1 MAEIPRLNGIIKQ
14 LEAGKTAVTTFSPA
28 EIGAGVS
35 LATSGYDGVI
45 FEMEHN
51 PFETKGLRD
60 TLQFMLNREQIVG
73 NGTLAPQVTPI
84 VRIPPNGSE
93 MNQFLAKQVLD
104 VGVYGVV
111 WPHVSTAAE
120 AYNAVSASRY
130 PRPEDRPYLEPRGQR
145 GDAPVAAARYWGIS
159 NQDYYKKADV
169 WPLNPEGEIL
179 VIIMC
184 EEVKAIGN
192 LDEMLKKV
200 PGIGVVLIGEGDLSQ
215 DLGYPRQY
223 DHPVVVEAM
232 AEIRNICAAN
242 NVICGHPHA
251 EMGNI
256 DIIVEHGYQFL
267 VAASSTTTPT
277 LNKAK
282 ELTGRG

>member
-1 MAEIPRLNGIIKQ
+1 MSEIPRLNGIIKQ
-14 LEAGKTAVTTFSPA
+14 LEAGNTAVTTFSAAEPA
-28 EIGAGVS
+28 NGVS
-35 LATSGYDGVI
+35 LATSGYDGII

-60 TLQFMLNREQIVG
+60 TLQFMLNRGQIVG
-73 NGTLAPQVTPI
+73 GGTLAPQVTPI

-93 MNQFLAKQVLD
+93 KNQFLAKQVLD
-104 VGVYGVV
+104 TGVYGVV
-111 WPHVSTAAE
+111 WPHVSTVEE

-159 NQDYYKKADV
+159 QQDYYKKADV

-184 EEVKAIGN
+184 EEVKSIHN
-192 LDEMLKKV
+192 LDDMLKQV

-215 DLGYPRQY
+215 DLGFPRQY
-223 DHPVVVEAM
+223 DHPVVVDAM
-232 AEIRNICAAN
+232 AEIRKICAAN

-251 EMGNI
+251 EMSNI
-256 DIIVEHGYQFL
+256 DMLVEHGYKFM
-267 VAASSTTTPT
+267 VAASATTTPT

-282 ELTGRG
+282 ELTGRS